1 MSEKARERLLIV
13 LDVLVFCAIVALNNS
28 VTVPFCQQATVGLDR
43 AALNVAL
50 FGEEYVW
57 AGAPCIVA
65 SLALWLGAGIVSTL
79 TCCPNG
85 LIRPF
90 LWVATGMVLLVVHTL
105 LCWFFWPEACGE
117 ELQLKTV

>member
-28 VTVPFCQQATVGLDR
+28 VTVPFCQQATVALDR

-57 AGAPCIVA
+57 ASAPCIVA
-65 SLALWLGAGIVSTL
+65 SLALWAGAGIVSTL
-79 TCCPNG
+79 TCFNG

-90 LWVATGMVLLVVHTL
+90 LWVDTGMVLLVVHAL
-105 LCWFFWPEACGE
+105 FCWCLWPEACGE
-117 ELQLKTV
+117 ELQPKTV